1 MSSTCSELMST
12 PYTSS
17 GERGGRAGRSG
28 GGTDRGRRSRVHV
41 PVVGLV
47 LAFTGHYRS
56 VQVLAA
62 FLRRMGVRL
71 VTSHITTPSMIE
83 VGTTLGSAD
92 FCLPLRAYIGH
103 VHRLIE
109 EYPELDAIVAPNVLS
124 EDGRS
129 ATCSKYRDLGG
140 VVIRS
145 LGHSL
150 GYLLNQLEGAGRNLA
165 AGERLGSWGRRLAS
179 LAGEQAVRSWWE
191 RAASVPRLIMPDVRR
206 LDWVEMRNVCYNVY
220 ADLMGW
226 ARARDAAFF
235 LPSRW
240 RPRVRVGQA
249 LARVEEAFREAYAEV
264 MGSGWVAKE
273 LSELSPLPELLSPA
287 DRPRLALVGRRYLVN
302 DPLLSGDIKR
312 WFSQR
317 GVKVLTA
324 ADLPAEVLAK
334 GRADAEGFYD
344 TYKEAQTFVR
354 WALDKVDGFV
364 CIGSFGCHPDA
375 FQVDYLAEQ
384 IRAHGVPCW
393 TFRFDE
399 GMAGAGFE
407 TRFETI
413 LNFLEKRR
421 DARLGGDGSAGTATK
436 LAEGRAETSPHA
448 ATEARPTVSAGSA
461 AGSAAVAAA
470 VAGSRAARRSAGLGA
485 TGAAA
490 AGAPAPTTVGPAVAT
505 AATAAPA
512 GAAANG
518 AATRGSIPRP
528 RKPLI
533 IWPYM
538 GEIINLLV
546 EELGHQLGL
555 SEYML
560 APLPLDEESMLLGN
574 DRYTESCSPYACSTG
589 SLKQTLQRAL
599 SMLKDD
605 PRRILMLMARG
616 EGPCT
621 FGWYAIVQSRH
632 LPQEFREQLEAGG
645 HTLEMATMG
654 LSGVVD
660 FLHDLCELGNAKSL
674 KPIVDFVGLSRW
686 SSDGSSYGS
695 GRGLGQGSGRG
706 LGQGSSEGPGQGSG
720 RRNPGRWQRLVL
732 RLRFYLALLRL
743 ARPVWAKLRAA
754 ESLRAR
760 ALIIR
765 AHEVRAG
772 ATAAAY
778 QQALELLRQAHTPR
792 EIRRVHR
799 RGLKLL
805 AGVEQDGQVRPR
817 VVAAGEIYVALT
829 SYANRGTVEVLL
841 GREHIEVVE
850 GTTLRGFLVH
860 SLKEMA
866 RRRLR
871 ASPPVSV
878 VLEWLRRHNVTVARL
893 EQQEREPRAKPFLV
907 HEVGGDGMPTVGHVR
922 RAVEEGCDGIVH
934 LHPLKCMPEGIA
946 EDAIKEVAQVYDV
959 AYLGLS
965 FDKETDVERLRTELA
980 TFAALLHGRLARY
993 RRHRRQEIMRRRR
1006 LGRVVDAMYRT
1017 WRRAY
1022 RLG

>member
-12 PYTSS
+12 PYTPS
-17 GERGGRAGRSG
+17 GERGGRAGRNG
-28 GGTDRGRRSRVHV
+28 NGTDRGRQSRVHV

-47 LAFTGHYRS
+47 LAFTGHYWS

-83 VGTTLGSAD
+83 IGTTLGSAD

-109 EYPELDAIVAPNVLS
+109 EHPELDAIVAPNVLS

-165 AGERLGSWGRRLAS
+165 AGERLGSWGRRLAC
-179 LAGEQAVRSWWE
+179 LVGEQAVRSWWE
-191 RAASVPRLIMPDVRR
+191 RAARVPRLIMPDVRR

-226 ARARDAAFF
+226 ARACDAAFF
-235 LPSRW
+235 LPRRW
-240 RPRVRVGQA
+240 RPWVRVGQA
-249 LARVEEAFREAYAEV
+249 LARVEEAFRDAYAEV
-264 MGSGWVAKE
+264 IGSGCAAE
-273 LSELSPLPELLSPA
+273 ELPELPPLLDLLSPA

-312 WFSQR
+312 WFSRR

-334 GRADAEGFYD
+334 GRAEAEGFYD
-344 TYKEAQTFVR
+344 TYKEAQAFVR

-421 DARLGGDGSAGTATK
+421 DARLGGDGSAGRATK
-436 LAEGRAETSPHA
+436 LAEGRAGTSPDA
-448 ATEARPTVSAGSA
+448 GTGTCQSVPAGSAGSA
-461 AGSAAVAAA
+461 AGSGKVATAVAAA
-470 VAGSRAARRSAGLGA
+470 AES
-485 TGAAA
+485 T
-490 AGAPAPTTVGPAVAT
+490 P
-505 AATAAPA
+505 
-512 GAAANG
+512 
-518 AATRGSIPRP
+518 GSIPRP

-632 LPQEFREQLEAGG
+632 LPHEFREQLEAGG

-695 GRGLGQGSGRG
+695 GRGWGQGSGRG

-720 RRNPGRWQRLVL
+720 RRNPGRWQRFVL

-778 QQALELLRQAHTPR
+778 EQALELLRQAHTPR
-792 EIRRVHR
+792 EIRRAHR
-799 RGLKLL
+799 RGLELL
-805 AGVEQDGQVRPR
+805 GGVEQDGQVRPR

-871 ASPPVSV
+871 ASPPVRV

-1017 WRRAY
+1017 WRRCY